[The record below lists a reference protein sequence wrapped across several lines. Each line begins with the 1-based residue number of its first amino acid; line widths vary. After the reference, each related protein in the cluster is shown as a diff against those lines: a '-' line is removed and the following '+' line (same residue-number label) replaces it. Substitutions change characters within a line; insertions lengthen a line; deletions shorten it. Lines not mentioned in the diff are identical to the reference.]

1 MTCTS
6 VCKKFQW
13 SMQGVSFKTDVFTLD
28 LKNCDMILGIQ
39 WLAKLKTIVCNYDEM
54 WMTFIW

>member
-1 MTCTS
+1 MTCTF

-13 SMQGVSFKTDVFTLD
+13 SMQGVSFETNVFTLD
-28 LKNCDMILGIQ
+28 LKNYDMILGIQ

-54 WMTFIW
+54 WMAFIW

>member
-1 MTCTS
+1 MTCTF

-13 SMQGVSFKTDVFTLD
+13 SMQGVLFETDVFTLD
-28 LKNCDMILGIQ
+28 LKNYDMILGIQ

-54 WMTFIW
+54 WMAFIW